1 MLARIENNTVAEFR
15 DIALDAIPAHK
26 QAAWRPVDD
35 IDPPFNAAI
44 QTRSGPVVAIEADRV
59 TRTWT
64 VTDRD
69 LGEIKAKYAARLDAD
84 AEAVRAKYMSGG
96 SGMAMTYQEKFA
108 QARAVDDLGQAAAD
122 ALTPT
127 EAVAQFP
134 TLAASIGIEETSLW
148 MCAQLVIT
156 KYEQFAQLS
165 YIIEGTRLAGK
176 QAISDASDAATVLA
190 VYEAIQWTV

>member
-1 MLARIENNTVAEFR
+1 MAY
-15 DIALDAIPAHK
+15 ALINDGEIKEIRPDLNDVPAHK
-26 QAAWRPVDD
+26 QANWLSLVD

-44 QTRSGPVVAIEADRV
+44 QTRSGPVVSIEADRV

-64 VTDRD
+64 VTDQD
-69 LGEIKAKYAARLDAD
+69 LGVVKAKYAARLDAD

-96 SGMAMTYQEKFA
+96 SGMVMTYQEKFA
-108 QARAVDDLGQAAAD
+108 QARAVDDMGQAAAD

-127 EAVAQFP
+127 EVVAQFP
-134 TLAASIGIEETSLW
+134 TLAASINIEETSLW

-165 YIIEGTRLAGK
+165 YIIESTRLAGK